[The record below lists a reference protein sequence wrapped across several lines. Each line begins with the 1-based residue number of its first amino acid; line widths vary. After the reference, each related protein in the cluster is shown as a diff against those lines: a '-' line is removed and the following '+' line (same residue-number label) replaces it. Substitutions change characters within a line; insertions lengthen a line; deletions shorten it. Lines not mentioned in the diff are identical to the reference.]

1 MMLIVNFSICKLKKF
16 CTYIL
21 NISILTTIGIIGGF
35 VPNISRQEYKI
46 SLDYYAY
53 AQSYTQQE
61 IINYSRAGFQIELL
75 RQQTYHDIKTI
86 INQRP
91 PNITCN
97 QPGTLQNL
105 APNIRGIANNY
116 CNNTMRII
124 RNNNLT
130 VQRFNQLK
138 QFYDQGGDFHQEV
151 QQMLLEVQT
160 QQFR

>member
-1 MMLIVNFSICKLKKF
+1 MLIVPFSIGQFKKF
-16 CTYIL
+16 CIYIV
-21 NISILTTIGIIGGF
+21 NISLLTTIGILGGI
-35 VPNISRQEYKI
+35 VPNISDKEQSI

-61 IINYSRAGFQIELL
+61 IINYSQAGYQIELL
-75 RQQTYHDIKTI
+75 RQQTYHQIKTL

-105 APNIRGIANNY
+105 DPNIRGIANNY

-124 RNNNLT
+124 RANNLT

-138 QFYDQGGDFHQEV
+138 QFYDQRGEFHQRV

-160 QQFR
+160 QEFR

>member
-1 MMLIVNFSICKLKKF
+1 MLIAPFSIPRLQKF
-16 CTYIL
+16 YTYIV
-21 NISILTTIGIIGGF
+21 NISLLTTIGILGNF
-35 VPNISRQEYKI
+35 VPNIDPQDRRI
-46 SLDYYAY
+46 SFEYYAY

-61 IINYSRAGFQIELL
+61 IINYSRAGYRIELL
-75 RQQTYHDIKTI
+75 RQQTYHEIKTT

-124 RNNNLT
+124 RDNNLT

-138 QFYDQGGDFHQEV
+138 QFYDQGGDFHQQV